1 MKKILIIWISW
12 TGKTRISKK
21 LSEILNIPVT
31 HYDVFVWW
39 ENWQEVDEKIVEKK
53 LIEAVYRDK
62 WIIEWFIHPAWKI
75 RLEKADT
82 IIYLD
87 YSGFQAML
95 GWLQRQW
102 KYRWVTRPEMASGC
116 TEKLDLRQLKLMYNR
131 LERPEI
137 EEAIKGFEEK
147 IIRLKSRREVDKFL
161 AWFKL

>member
-1 MKKILIIWISW
+1 MNKILIIWISG

-21 LSEILNIPVT
+21 LSEILNIPVI

-39 ENWQEVDEKIVEKK
+39 ENWHEIDEKIVEKK
-53 LIEAVYRDK
+53 LIEAVNRDK

-82 IIYLD
+82 VIYLD

-95 GWLQRQW
+95 GGLQRQW
-102 KYRWVTRPEMASGC
+102 KYRWVTRPEMAPGC

-137 EEAIKGFEEK
+137 EEAIKGFENK
-147 IIRLKSRREVDKFL
+147 IIRLKSKKEVDKYL
-161 AWFKL
+161 AWFEV